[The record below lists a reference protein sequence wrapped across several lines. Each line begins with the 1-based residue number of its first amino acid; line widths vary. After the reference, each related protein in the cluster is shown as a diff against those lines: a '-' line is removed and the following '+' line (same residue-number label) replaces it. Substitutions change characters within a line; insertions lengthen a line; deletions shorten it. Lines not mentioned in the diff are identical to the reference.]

1 MDTFNTPLHRR
12 NEQKKMTAP
21 RLKQG
26 TVGMSLQSKVFFL
39 DVIQETMDS
48 EVRILY

>member
-1 MDTFNTPLHRR
+1 
-12 NEQKKMTAP
+12 MTAP
-21 RLKQG
+21 RLKRG

-48 EVRILY
+48 EARILY